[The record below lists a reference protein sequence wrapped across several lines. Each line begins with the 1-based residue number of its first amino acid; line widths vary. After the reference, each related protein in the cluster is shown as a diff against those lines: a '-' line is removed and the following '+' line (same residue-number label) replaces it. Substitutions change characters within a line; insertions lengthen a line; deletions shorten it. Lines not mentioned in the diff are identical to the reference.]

1 MNDNKQPD
9 ALTLIAKAAARRGA
23 TKEHQLGQLHA
34 DVWHRMRNRNGP
46 SLTDPELLPVSDW
59 REALTSAGVSEQPSV
74 STTLAD
80 ARAMVHRAVE
90 FRDTDPYQS
99 QSAAVAATDSANT
112 VILHPDAQ
120 PGERDKAALLLEEAV
135 ALEQRAA
142 DRLHP
147 HPSRL
152 VSMSQTSPRTPRRGA
167 DRTNHTP
174 PAPDAPI
181 HYIHVDHGPD
191 L

>member
-1 MNDNKQPD
+1 MNNKQPD
-9 ALTLIAKAAARRGA
+9 ALTLIAEAAARRGA

-74 STTLAD
+74 STILAD

-99 QSAAVAATDSANT
+99 QSAAVAATDAANT
-112 VILHPDAQ
+112 VILHPTPNPANATRQ
-120 PGERDKAALLLEEAV
+120 PCC
-135 ALEQRAA
+135 
-142 DRLHP
+142 
-147 HPSRL
+147 SRKRSHSNN
-152 VSMSQTSPRTPRRGA
+152 VPPTAST
-167 DRTNHTP
+167 HTP
-174 PAPDAPI
+174 AAWCP
-181 HYIHVDHGPD
+181 
-191 L
+191 

>member
-1 MNDNKQPD
+1 MNNKQPD
-9 ALTLIAKAAARRGA
+9 ALTLIAEAAARRGA

-74 STTLAD
+74 LTTLAD

-99 QSAAVAATDSANT
+99 QSAAVAATDAANT

-152 VSMSQTSPRTPRRGA
+152 VSMSQTPPRTPRRGV

-174 PAPDAPI
+174 PAPDTPD
-181 HYIHVDHGPD
+181 HYSRVDHGRD